1 MYITS
6 LSFLSIHTSPALP
19 QPALPRPALSR
30 LMTLLKYFTKSMKY
44 TSSPQYFINFMI
56 NEVLVLSIVLHQ
68 YFSCRIHW
76 IREVLNFES
85 LLKSLL
91 KSLIE
96 YITVLHLKPVLSLF
110 FYFSSYQPKE
120 SFSYSFNVI
129 LLSFYLPFCS
139 LTPLSCNLVNH
150 KGILDKAATPTG

>member
-56 NEVLVLSIVLHQ
+56 NEVLFLSN
-68 YFSCRIHW
+68 S
-76 IREVLNFES
+76 LNSWSIEFW
-85 LLKSLL
+85 KSLK
-91 KSLIE
+91 KSLKVPYWIYHGHALE
-96 YITVLHLKPVLSLF
+96 TCFKSRF
-110 FYFSSYQPKE
+110 FFHFSSYQPKE
-120 SFSYSFNVI
+120 SFFSYSFNVI